1 MAKSPARNFFKIFF
15 IIINF
20 LVVTLFLLGCLS
32 PWLNPEKFGWIG
44 FIGIAMP
51 YLILM
56 LIFSVIFW
64 LVAKPKL
71 ALIPVITLLIGWQ
84 QINVVFALKWKV
96 EFIKNKPENSIRIVD
111 WNVQS
116 FNGLSKNGAL
126 KKHIREEVADVI
138 LNLKPDIICMQEFNS
153 AYHQATQWD
162 NISMFSKA
170 YPYYY
175 FSKDYQRNNGMY
187 QSGCIIF
194 SKYPL
199 IDSNKIKFKT
209 PESLI
214 YVDVLKGADTF
225 RIYTTHLQSFKFKK
239 EDYDDIEKI
248 KEQEEDALAASKN
261 IFIKMK
267 FAFKRRGGQ
276 VDIIRNQIDKSP
288 YPSIICGDFNDVPN
302 SYTYFH
308 IKGKRQDAFLKKDFG
323 IGRSFIALAPTLR
336 IDYVMPDDKFDV
348 LQFDLVDEDLSDHL
362 LLVTDVRLKK

>member
-1 MAKSPARNFFKIFF
+1 MAKSPARKFVKIFF
-15 IIINF
+15 IVINF
-20 LVVTLFLLGCLS
+20 LVVILFLLGCLS

-51 YLILM
+51 YLILL
-56 LIFSVIFW
+56 LIFSIIFW

-71 ALIPVITLLIGWQ
+71 ALIPVITLLLGWQ
-84 QINVVFALKWKV
+84 QINAVFAFKWKAG
-96 EFIKNKPENSIRIVD
+96 FTKSKTANTIRIVN
-111 WNVQS
+111 WNVGG
-116 FNGLSKNGAL
+116 FNGLSKNSTI
-126 KKHIREEVADVI
+126 KKHAREDVADVI

-153 AYHQATQWD
+153 AYHQSMQWD
-162 NISMFSKA
+162 NISLFNKQ

-175 FSKDYQRNNGMY
+175 FSKDYHRNNGIY

-199 IDSNKIKFKT
+199 IDSNRIKFKT

-214 YVDVLKGADTF
+214 YVDAVKGDDTF

-248 KEQEEDALAASKN
+248 KEQDEDVLAASKN
-261 IFIKMK
+261 IFSKMK
-267 FAFKRRGGQ
+267 TAFQRRGGQ
-276 VDIIRNQIDKSP
+276 VNIVRNETDKSP
-288 YPSIICGDFNDVPN
+288 YPSVICGDFNDVPN

-308 IKGKRQDAFLKKDFG
+308 IKGNRQDAFLKKDFG

-336 IDYVMPDDKFDV
+336 IDYVLPDQHFDV
-348 LQFDLVDEDLSDHL
+348 LQFNMVDEDLSDHL
-362 LLVTDVRLKK
+362 LLVTDLRIKK